1 MRRREEGR
9 GEVKGDMERGGER
22 RQGGEGEKE
31 ESWKGP
37 WTLDRWREELERNR
51 GACS

>member
-22 RQGGEGEKE
+22 EKE